1 VITILKFTVHE
12 YRSADSMPAP
22 LSLHNKPKSK
32 SEREEEDDDDG
43 RDVDLIVREWTDPS
57 DGEYGVNGSL

>member
-1 VITILKFTVHE
+1 VLTPCPP
-12 YRSADSMPAP
+12 RSPSTTNRNP
-22 LSLHNKPKSK
+22 SQN
-32 SEREEEDDDDG
+32 EEEDDDDG